1 MSDIKFTPGPWM
13 LSEESPRIIKRDFR
27 GIGSDGGCLIGSAMG
42 RDDSGFYAD
51 NEEAD
56 ANAHLMVA
64 APEMYSEHQQWAED
78 FGRALMAVMQEDY
91 SLITE
96 LAMQMPF
103 DFHEGGSPTLRSAAL
118 AKARGE
124 S

>member
-1 MSDIKFTPGPWM
+1 M

-27 GIGSDGGCLIGSAMG
+27 GIGSDGGYLIGSAMG

-56 ANAHLMVA
+56 ANAHLIAA
-64 APEMYSEHQQWAED
+64 APDMYEALADLVNAFDGEPG
-78 FGRALMAVMQEDY
+78 FGPAKD
-91 SLITE
+91 
-96 LAMQMPF
+96 
-103 DFHEGGSPTLRSAAL
+103 AL
-118 AKARGE
+118 AKARGK